1 MTLAAIA
8 VSRSDLIAMQR
19 SIEDAYAEVEAG
31 VSDGDIDDSVLS
43 GLAESLDMIEQY
55 LNDNRD

>member
-1 MTLAAIA
+1 MTLASIAIT
-8 VSRSDLIAMQR
+8 RSDLIAMQR
-19 SIEDAYAEVEAG
+19 AMEDAYAEVEAG
-31 VSDGDIDDSVLS
+31 VGDGDIDDRVLF